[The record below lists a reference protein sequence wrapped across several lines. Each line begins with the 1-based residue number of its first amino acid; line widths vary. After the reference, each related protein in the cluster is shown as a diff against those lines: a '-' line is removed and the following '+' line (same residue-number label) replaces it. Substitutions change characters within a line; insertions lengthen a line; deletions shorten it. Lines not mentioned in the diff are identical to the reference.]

1 MSDLKKYRL
10 ELGLTQKQMAEKM
23 EVPYYTYIKY
33 EQGQRK
39 MPYQILGKFIE
50 MRNRKADKEILKTM
64 KELGYYE

>member
-33 EQGQRK
+33 EQGKRK
-39 MPYQILGKFIE
+39 MSYQILGKFIE

>member
-39 MPYQILGKFIE
+39 MSYQILGKFME
-50 MRNRKADKEILKTM
+50 MRNKKADKEILKTM